1 MVESFLIVVTNVQFD
16 LAGFFFFFFFLNTS
30 SMRTAL
36 KGPEITGNEKIAMK
50 ILAFSLTLYLI
61 DYEQLGVSIC
71 PSFYQ
76 HPSICT

>member
-1 MVESFLIVVTNVQFD
+1 MYNLTW
-16 LAGFFFFFFFLNTS
+16 LGFFFFFLYTS

-50 ILAFSLTLYLI
+50 ILAFSLTFYLI
-61 DYEQLGVSIC
+61 DYEKLGVSIC

>member
-1 MVESFLIVVTNVQFD
+1 MVESYLIVVTNIQFD
-16 LAGFFFFFFFLNTS
+16 LAGFFFFFNTS
-30 SMRTAL
+30 SMRKAL

-50 ILAFSLTLYLI
+50 ILAFSLTFYLI

-71 PSFYQ
+71 PSFYH